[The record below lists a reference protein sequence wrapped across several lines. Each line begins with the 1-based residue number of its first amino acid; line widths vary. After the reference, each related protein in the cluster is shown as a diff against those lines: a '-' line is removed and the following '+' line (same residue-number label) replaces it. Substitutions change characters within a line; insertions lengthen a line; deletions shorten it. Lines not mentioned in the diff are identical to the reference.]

1 MTPDTRGSSRF
12 LWSLL
17 RRRPGL
23 PAIAVLTGALWMLP
37 TALMPLAIGNAIDG
51 GIRTGEVPVLLAWL
65 LVVLGLGAVQ
75 TASAAG
81 LEWVSH
87 TMWIDAAATSQR
99 LALAHVAR
107 LGATLTRKVRAGE
120 VVAIGSSDIYRIAA
134 LFEVIGRAAGSL
146 VSFAIAAGVVLALSP
161 VMGAVVLVGVPLATI
176 GIGPLLSPL
185 HRREEVQRERV
196 ADLNALA
203 TDIVSGL
210 RILRGVGGESRF
222 HARFVESSQRV
233 RAAGVASGRV
243 EAWLAFAEILLPGLV
258 TVLVTWLGARLA
270 LAGTI
275 SVGELVA
282 FYGVS
287 AFLVIPVRTATE
299 AAYSYATAKVA
310 ARHMCGLLR
319 TRPEPGPPE
328 RPRPL
333 DSGPLA
339 LRDESRGLEIA
350 AGKLTVIDAGA
361 DGEALAERLAGHRF
375 VLDGE
380 AAGGHEQAPSASSD
394 GRASEANARA
404 GERPAVENGSDDR
417 PAEANARDARGR
429 VLANGVPLD
438 EVAPAELRRRIVLAH
453 NQDLLF
459 SGPVHTELDLGTAV
473 DVPTALHTADAHDVI
488 EALPA
493 DAVLDERARS
503 LSGGQRQR
511 LVLARA
517 LCSDADV
524 LVLDEPT
531 SAVDAHTEARIVR
544 RVRELRAG
552 RTTVVLSQS
561 PLWRQAADETAT
573 LEGRT
578 S

>member
-17 RRRPGL
+17 RRRPWL
-23 PAIAVLTGALWMLP
+23 PVVAVLTGALWMLP
-37 TALMPLAIGNAIDG
+37 TALMPLAIGNAIDN
-51 GIRTGEVPVLLAWL
+51 GIRTGDASVLLTWL

-75 TASAAG
+75 TAGSAG

-107 LGATLTRKVRAGE
+107 LGGTLTRKVRAGE

-134 LFEVIGRAAGSL
+134 LFEVVGRAAGSL

-161 VMGAVVLVGVPLATI
+161 LMGAVVLVGVPLATI

-222 HARFVESSQRV
+222 HARFVDSSQRV

-310 ARHMCGLLR
+310 ARHMCDLLR

-333 DSGPLA
+333 DTGPLA

-350 AGKLTVIDAGA
+350 AGELTVIDAGA

-375 VLDGE
+375 ALDGD
-380 AAGGHEQAPSASSD
+380 AASGASD
-394 GRASEANARA
+394 GGREQSAGSDGHPPQANARA
-404 GERPAVENGSDDR
+404 AAKNGSDHR
-417 PAEANARDARGR
+417 TAEANPRAAHGR

-473 DVPTALHTADAHDVI
+473 DVPTALHAADAHDVI
-488 EALPA
+488 DALPA

-552 RTTVVLSQS
+552 RTTVVVSQS
-561 PLWRQAADETAT
+561 PLWRQAADRTAT
-573 LEGRT
+573 LEGR
-578 S
+578 SS